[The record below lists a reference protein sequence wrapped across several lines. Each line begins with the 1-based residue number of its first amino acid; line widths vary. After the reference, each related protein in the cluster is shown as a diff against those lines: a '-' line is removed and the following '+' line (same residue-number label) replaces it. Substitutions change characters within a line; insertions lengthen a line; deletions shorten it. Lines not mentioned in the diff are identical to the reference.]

1 MRLSTGL
8 DRDPARALAV
18 LHAAFDGRI
27 TFIDTADAYC
37 WDDTDRGHNER
48 LIAQALASWS
58 GDRARIIV
66 ATKGG
71 THEA

>member
-1 MRLSTGL
+1 M
-8 DRDPARALAV
+8 PASR
-18 LHAAFDGRI
+18 
-27 TFIDTADAYC
+27 FIDTADAYC

-71 THEA
+71 LTQA